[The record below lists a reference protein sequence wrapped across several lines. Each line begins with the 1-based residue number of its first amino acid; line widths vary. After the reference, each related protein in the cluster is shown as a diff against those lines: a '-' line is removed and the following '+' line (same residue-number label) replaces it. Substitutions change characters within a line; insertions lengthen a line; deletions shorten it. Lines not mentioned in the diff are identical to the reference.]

1 MLMNIWAAVFVVA
14 VVQAYYLLKG
24 KLPEVIGPFI
34 GLVLFVTLAYSA
46 FNITIFHGG
55 KTSTLSEPSLA
66 ILAVAGIMLNA
77 VWLFS
82 EAIEVLPLDAFR
94 GAR

>member
-1 MLMNIWAAVFVVA
+1 MNIWAAVFVVS

-34 GLVLFVTLAYSA
+34 GLVLFTTLAYSA
-46 FNITIFHGG
+46 LNITVIANGS
-55 KTSTLSEPSLA
+55 STQVSEPSLA

-82 EAIEVLPLDAFR
+82 DAIEVLPLDAFR

>member
-1 MLMNIWAAVFVVA
+1 MNIWAAVFVVA

-34 GLVLFVTLAYSA
+34 GLVLFITLAYSA
-46 FNITIFHGG
+46 FNITVIVDG
-55 KTSTLSEPSLA
+55 TSNQVSEPSLA

>member
-1 MLMNIWAAVFVVA
+1 MNIWAAVFVVA

-34 GLVLFVTLAYSA
+34 GLVLFITLAYSA
-46 FNITIFHGG
+46 LNITVIVDGA
-55 KTSTLSEPSLA
+55 TNQVSEPSLA

>member
-1 MLMNIWAAVFVVA
+1 MNIWAAVFVVA

-34 GLVLFVTLAYSA
+34 GLVLFITLAYSA
-46 FNITIFHGG
+46 LNITVIVDG
-55 KTSTLSEPSLA
+55 TTNQVSEPSLA